1 MIVINEAGDELKN
14 LSEQKL
20 IAITKKVDILSQN
33 LIS

>member
-20 IAITKKVDILSQN
+20 IVITKKVDILSQN